1 MTKAELICAVAE
13 HSGLKK
19 VDAEKAINAFIVSV
33 TATLKQGDKLS
44 LVGFGTFSTTQRAA
58 RKGQNPQTR
67 KKINI
72 PAATIPKFKPGKN
85 LKDAVNVKKEAAA
98 TKKESSSKK

>member
-19 VDAEKAINAFIVSV
+19 VDAEKAVNAFIASV
-33 TATLKQGDKLS
+33 TATLKQGYKLS
-44 LVGFGTFSTTQRAA
+44 LVGFGTFSTTKRAA

-85 LKDAVNVKKEAAA
+85 LKEAVNVKKDVVN
-98 TKKESSSKK
+98 TKKETSAKK